1 PVTEG
6 STALYSISREPLPG
20 HGPERVAKGR
30 TRRNTELGKSPMEVT
45 ADGPVR
51 QEQSLGD
58 LLVRQTRRREADDLE
73 LLGRQTVLNAV
84 TRARFDLS
92 GRPKLR
98 AHAVDPG
105 SRSETLEDFA
115 RGVELHSR
123 VLHRPATSEAFA
135 VGQLRPGQIE
145 WPSLDPRERQ
155 RQVEQLQSGV
165 VGGCHRRRSADYE
178 RQPRRQSVEICLLH
192 RGDVGGR
199 FSVATGA

>member
-1 PVTEG
+1 MPRSTASLPRISSVLRVEPVAREIAGARQLDEPAPRTEV

-84 TRARFDLS
+84 TRARF
-92 GRPKLR
+92 
-98 AHAVDPG
+98 
-105 SRSETLEDFA
+105 
-115 RGVELHSR
+115 
-123 VLHRPATSEAFA
+123 
-135 VGQLRPGQIE
+135 
-145 WPSLDPRERQ
+145 
-155 RQVEQLQSGV
+155 
-165 VGGCHRRRSADYE
+165 
-178 RQPRRQSVEICLLH
+178 
-192 RGDVGGR
+192 
-199 FSVATGA
+199 